1 MFADVITSISS
12 DLFIGLLST
21 KSMISGLVPRLGFL
35 KGCRIYIYIYCS
47 KNERNA
53 LKTHH
58 ISMRKTIM
66 LDIYTDMDRVTC

>member
-35 KGCRIYIYIYCS
+35 KGCRIYIYIYTAQ
-47 KNERNA
+47 KMKGT
-53 LKTHH
+53 L
-58 ISMRKTIM
+58 
-66 LDIYTDMDRVTC
+66 